1 MKEKVNRIV
10 SNLRIVLVIYI
21 LFAVIASF
29 QSYFS
34 SKTTFDDGL
43 EYNKYNNY
51 VIFEKSAEHLRHGQ
65 DLYKLYPQEHWDLFK
80 YTPSFSAFFTIFNV
94 LPDWLGLCLWNLLN
108 ALILYLAIYYLP
120 KLSNLKKGLLLFIVL
135 LELLTSMQ
143 SEQSNGLIAGLLV
156 LTFGLLERDKVF
168 WASLCIVFSVF
179 IKLFGIVGFVL
190 FLFYPNKW
198 KSIVYTVFWSA
209 ILLVIP
215 LFFVDYN
222 QYIKLFS
229 SYLNL
234 LKDDHNASYGFSV
247 MGWIHTWF
255 SVDFNKNIVVLI
267 GIVVFLIPLVKIK
280 LYKDETFRILM
291 LCSVLLWIV
300 IFNHK
305 AESPTFIIAMAG
317 VAIWYIISEKN
328 KINNSLFILAM
339 LLTSFSPTD
348 LFPRQLRESLI
359 IPYALKAF
367 PCILIWIKIS
377 YELIKKRE
385 NNLQTIDPLAPQNIP
400 SLLDLPSNYEDKLT

>member
-1 MKEKVNRIV
+1 MKEKVIKIV
-10 SNLRIVLVIYI
+10 SDLRIVFILYI
-21 LFAVIASF
+21 VFAIIASL
-29 QSYFS
+29 QSYFG
-34 SKTTFDDGL
+34 SKTTYDDGL
-43 EYNKYNNY
+43 EYTKYNNY

-65 DLYKLYPQEHWDLFK
+65 DLYILYPQEHWDLFK
-80 YTPSFSAFFTIFNV
+80 YTPSFSAFFTIFDI

-108 ALILYLAIYYLP
+108 ALILYLAIYYFP
-120 KLSNLKKGLLLFIVL
+120 KLSNLKKGLLLLIVL

-156 LTFGLLERDKVF
+156 LTFGLLERKKFF
-168 WASLCIVFSVF
+168 WATLCIVFSVF

-198 KSIVYTVFWSA
+198 KSIVYTLFWSA
-209 ILLVIP
+209 VLLVIP
-215 LFFVDYN
+215 LFFVDLN

-229 SYLNL
+229 SYLHL
-234 LKDDHNASYGFSV
+234 LKDDHDASYGFSV

-267 GIVVFLIPLVKIK
+267 GMIVFLLPLAKIK
-280 LYKDETFRILM
+280 LYKEETFRILM
-291 LCSVLLWIV
+291 LCSILLWIV

-328 KINNSLFILAM
+328 KINNTLFILAM
-339 LLTSFSPTD
+339 LLTSLSPTD
-348 LFPRQLRESLI
+348 LFPRQVREGLI
-359 IPYALKAF
+359 VPYALKAF

-385 NNLQTIDPLAPQNIP
+385 KNSETVN
-400 SLLDLPSNYEDKLT
+400 SLT

>member
-1 MKEKVNRIV
+1 MKDKVIKLV
-10 SNLRIVLVIYI
+10 SDLRILFVIYV
-21 LFAVIASF
+21 LFGIIASL
-29 QSYFS
+29 QSYLG
-34 SKTTFDDGL
+34 SKTTYGDGTY
-43 EYNKYNNY
+43 EYTKYNNY
-51 VIFEKSAEHLRHGQ
+51 VIFEKSAEHLRQGK
-65 DLYKLYPQEHWDLFK
+65 DLYILYPEEQWDLFK
-80 YTPSFSAFFTIFNV
+80 YTPTFSALFTVFEV

-120 KLSNLKKGLLLFIVL
+120 KLSNLKKGLLLLIVL

-143 SEQSNGLIAGLLV
+143 SEQSNGLIAGLIV
-156 LTFGLLERDKVF
+156 LTFGLLERNKLL
-168 WASLCIVFSVF
+168 WATLCIAFSVF

-198 KSIVYTVFWSA
+198 KSIAYTLLWSA
-209 ILLVIP
+209 VLLLIP
-215 LFFVDYN
+215 LFFVDFN

-234 LKDDHNASYGFSV
+234 LKNDHDASYGFSV

-255 SVDFNKNIVVLI
+255 SVDFNKNLVVLI
-267 GIVVFLIPLVKIK
+267 GMLIFLIPLVKIK
-280 LYKDETFRILM
+280 LYKDETYRILM

-328 KINNSLFILAM
+328 TLNNSLFILAM
-339 LLTSFSPTD
+339 LLTSLSPTD

-359 IPYALKAF
+359 VPYALKAF
-367 PCILIWIKIS
+367 PCILIWMKIS
-377 YELIKKRE
+377 YELMKIRVTSDE
-385 NNLQTIDPLAPQNIP
+385 
-400 SLLDLPSNYEDKLT
+400 